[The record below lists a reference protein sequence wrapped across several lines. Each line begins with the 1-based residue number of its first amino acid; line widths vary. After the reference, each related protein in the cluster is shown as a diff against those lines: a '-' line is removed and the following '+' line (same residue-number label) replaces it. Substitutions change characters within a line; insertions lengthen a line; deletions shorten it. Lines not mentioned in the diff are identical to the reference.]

1 MIVQKIVTWVLSGLL
16 ALAFC
21 GAGLSKLTGQA
32 MMVHEFSLF
41 GFPLWFMYLTGVIE
55 IAGAVLVLVPRF
67 AYVGAAAL
75 VCVMAG
81 AVFSHLTHG
90 QAGMI
95 GVPLVLL
102 ILAAVVGTLRG
113 WGQVSRLTVRNA

>member
-1 MIVQKIVTWVLSGLL
+1 MQKIVTWVLSGLL

-41 GFPLWFMYLTGVIE
+41 GFPLWFMYLTGIIE
-55 IAGAVLVLVPRF
+55 IVGAALVLFPRF
-67 AYVGAAAL
+67 AYIGAAAL

-102 ILAAVVGTLRG
+102 ILAAVVGSLRG

>member
-1 MIVQKIVTWVLSGLL
+1 MQRIVTWVLSGLL
-16 ALAFC
+16 ALAFF
-21 GAGLSKLTGQA
+21 GAGLSKLTGQV

-41 GFPLWFMYLTGVIE
+41 GFPLWFMYVTGVIE

-75 VCVMAG
+75 VCVTTG

-95 GVPLVLL
+95 GLPLVLL
-102 ILAAVVGTLRG
+102 ILAAVVGTLRN
-113 WGQVSRLTVRNA
+113 WGQASRLTVRNA

>member
-1 MIVQKIVTWVLSGLL
+1 MQKIVTWVLSGLL
-16 ALAFC
+16 ALAFF

-41 GFPLWFMYLTGVIE
+41 GFPLWFMDVTGGIE
-55 IAGAVLVLVPRF
+55 IAGAVLVLIPRF
-67 AYVGAAAL
+67 ASIGAAAL
-75 VCVMAG
+75 VCIMAG
-81 AVFSHLTHG
+81 ALFAHLTHG

-102 ILAAVVGTLRG
+102 ILAVVVGTLRG
-113 WGQVSRLTVRNA
+113 WGQASRLMVRNA